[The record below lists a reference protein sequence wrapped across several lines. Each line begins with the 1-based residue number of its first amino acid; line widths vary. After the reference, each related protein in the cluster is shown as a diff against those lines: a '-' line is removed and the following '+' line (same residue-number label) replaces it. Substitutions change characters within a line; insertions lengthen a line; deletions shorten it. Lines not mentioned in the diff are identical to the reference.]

1 MRNLTEREL
10 SLLRIAADSPGFLSQ
25 EEFAE
30 AILPTCPGPRT
41 AKTYTA
47 ECVWE
52 LLRMGCLKEHERR
65 PRRYK
70 ITAWGLSYL
79 RLAVH

>member
-10 SLLRIAADSPGFLSQ
+10 LMLRTAAESPGFLTQ

-30 AILPTCPGPRT
+30 AILPMCNGPRT

-47 ECVWE
+47 ECLWE
-52 LLRMGCLKEHERR
+52 LLSLGCLVKHERR

-70 ITAWGLSYL
+70 ITNWGLSYL
-79 RLAVH
+79 RLAVR